1 MTKATS
7 APGLRSQLVLCSAAH
22 AGLLAELHGACFPR
36 PWPADEFMKLL
47 SAPGV
52 SALIGTAG
60 GTGEQPCGFI
70 LWRCAA
76 DEAEIITLGV
86 LPAQR
91 GNKMGAVLVQGA
103 MERAGPGAKV
113 IFLEVAE
120 DNGHARRLYEGL
132 GFAEIGRRRKY
143 YKAGAS
149 STDAFVYGRS
159 IE

>member
-1 MTKATS
+1 MTKAS
-7 APGLRSQLVLCSAAH
+7 SPPGLRSHLVLCSAAH

-91 GNKMGAVLVQGA
+91 GNKMARCWFRGQWS
-103 MERAGPGAKV
+103 GPGPAP
-113 IFLEVAE
+113 
-120 DNGHARRLYEGL
+120 
-132 GFAEIGRRRKY
+132 
-143 YKAGAS
+143 
-149 STDAFVYGRS
+149 RS
-159 IE
+159 

>member
-1 MTKATS
+1 MTKAS
-7 APGLRSQLVLCSAAH
+7 SPPGLRSHLVLCSAAH

-132 GFAEIGRRRKY
+132 GFAETGRRRKY

-149 STDAFVYGRS
+149 STDAIVYGRS